1 MSADTVDLKTFA
13 KMMGRGRWQVRRWVR
28 DGTIVSQGID
38 ECGEPEFSLEY
49 ATRVVSRV
57 KEAKE
62 RGHRWRYMRF
72 ANGDGPIPIG
82 PGTTPERMSPQAFAR
97 LTAWKRRNVMKG
109 SSPPPNPQ
117 WDPDI
122 AAANLRAHIAR
133 EVEAAKA
140 KAPKGP
146 DWSEVAKAT
155 RARLKKMP
163 RIGATKG
170 KAPAKPRLPRDDA
183 AV

>member
-1 MSADTVDLKTFA
+1 MSADTINLKTFA
-13 KMMGRGRWQVRRWVR
+13 KMMARGRWQVRRWIQ
-28 DGTIVSQGID
+28 DGIIVPQGID
-38 ECGEPEFSLEY
+38 ERGEPEFSLEY
-49 ATRVVSRV
+49 ATRVVARV

-62 RGHRWRYMRF
+62 KGHRWRYMRY

-82 PGTTPERMSPQAFAR
+82 PGTTPERMNPQAFAR

-109 SSPPPNPQ
+109 ATPAPPPAPVLSAEE
-117 WDPDI
+117 

-133 EVEAAKA
+133 EAEAAKA

-155 RARLKKMP
+155 RARLKKNP
-163 RIGATKG
+163 
-170 KAPAKPRLPRDDA
+170 P
-183 AV
+183 